1 MGIVSRYVDA
11 RASIVDV
18 MCVCVTWSVEFSD
31 SWVTEV
37 ASSTTPEAV
46 GGRTL
51 LVHAPGGTVLH
62 LSTT

>member
-1 MGIVSRYVDA
+1 MGIVSRYVRTRID
-11 RASIVDV
+11 RGRDV
-18 MCVCVTWSVEFSD
+18 CVCVTWSVEFSD

-46 GGRTL
+46 GCRTL